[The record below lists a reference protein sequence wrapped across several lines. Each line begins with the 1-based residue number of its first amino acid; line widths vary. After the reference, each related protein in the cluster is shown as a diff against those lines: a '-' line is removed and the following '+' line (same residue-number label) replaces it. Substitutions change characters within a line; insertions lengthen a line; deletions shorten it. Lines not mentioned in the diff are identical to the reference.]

1 VPLYTRL
8 TRLATQVALEETKLS
23 AAELAKIL
31 DPVTMVE
38 PKPRSKL

>member
-1 VPLYTRL
+1 
-8 TRLATQVALEETKLS
+8 VAVEDTKLS

-38 PKPRSKL
+38 PAPRAKL